1 MAVKV
6 NTEAVAQSAQ
16 RIRSDNRQLQEAY
29 SEVDAA
35 VALLSRQWSGKAG
48 EEAVAS
54 LRGIRNRHVDER
66 YSSVEKLARFL
77 EERVAQKYQ
86 ETEQRRQRTA
96 AEFR

>member
-1 MAVKV
+1 MVIKV

-16 RIRSDNRQLQEAY
+16 RIRVINRQLRDAF

-35 VALLSRQWSGKAG
+35 VSQLSRDWEGKAG
-48 EEAVAS
+48 EEATAT
-54 LRGIRNRHVDER
+54 LRGIRNRHVDGR
-66 YSSVEKLARFL
+66 YESVEKLTCFL

-86 ETEQRRQRTA
+86 ETEQKRKTAA